1 MPAGFVLIRGVERE
15 ARGRGFSGHLATTKT
30 DPSFTQRPI
39 NSARKPA
46 AQNSLGSLPNNAL

>member
-46 AQNSLGSLPNNAL
+46 AQNSLQGR